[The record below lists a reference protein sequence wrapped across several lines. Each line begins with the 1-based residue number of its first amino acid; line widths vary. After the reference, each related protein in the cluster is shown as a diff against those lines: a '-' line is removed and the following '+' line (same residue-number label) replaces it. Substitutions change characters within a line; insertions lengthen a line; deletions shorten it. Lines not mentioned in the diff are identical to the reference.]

1 VLGEMQKAEQLFATI
16 GLATAAAIFCSG
28 CPALMI
34 PSLAY
39 QGYKYEH
46 NKNQPTA
53 ASTSSAQSRKSTSTS
68 QQKIP
73 DSEIE

>member
-1 VLGEMQKAEQLFATI
+1 MQKAEQLFATI

-28 CPALMI
+28 CPALMV

-46 NKNQPTA
+46 NKNQPA
-53 ASTSSAQSRKSTSTS
+53 ASATSTQSTKSTSAP

>member
-1 VLGEMQKAEQLFATI
+1 MVPG
-16 GLATAAAIFCSG
+16 
-28 CPALMI
+28 
-34 PSLAY
+34 LAY

-46 NKNQPTA
+46 NKNEPA
-53 ASTSSAQSRKSTSTS
+53 ASATSTQSTKSTSAP

>member
-1 VLGEMQKAEQLFATI
+1 MRRLQKSIGTI
-16 GLATAAAIFCSG
+16 ALALAAALFGSG
-28 CPALMI
+28 CPALMV
-34 PSLAY
+34 PGLAY

-46 NKNQPTA
+46 NKNQPE
-53 ASTSSAQSRKSTSTS
+53 ASSSPTQSKKTTTSQ